1 MDIFISNGIILC
13 LNMIEI
19 FSQFIN
25 NLCEAAAEDEEQAVS
40 VEVNKERT
48 KEEVVAKILEI
59 LD

>member
-1 MDIFISNGIILC
+1 
-13 LNMIEI
+13 MIEI

-25 NLCEAAAEDEEQAVS
+25 NLCEAAAEDEEQAVR
-40 VEVNKERT
+40 VEVTKEST